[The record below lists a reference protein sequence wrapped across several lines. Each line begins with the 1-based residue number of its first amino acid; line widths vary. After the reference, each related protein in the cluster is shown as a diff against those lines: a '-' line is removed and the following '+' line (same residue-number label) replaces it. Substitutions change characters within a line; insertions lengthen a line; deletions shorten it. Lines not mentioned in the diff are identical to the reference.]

1 MQSKNYI
8 HAMMLAMAGVIVV
21 SNVLVQY
28 PLGPWLTYGALT
40 YPLAFL
46 ITDLVTRNHGL
57 KVAKQ
62 VILVGLIVGILASLL
77 ASFFDVTTLR
87 IAIASATAFL
97 VAQILDVKV
106 YLRLQHLAWWKTP
119 VLSSVVGS
127 IVDTFIFF
135 SIAFS
140 ATTFAL
146 LLDGN
151 VWTQE
156 IVPLLGI
163 GRQFPLWVSLAVADL
178 GIKLLMV
185 LVLLLPYRL
194 LIQNKPHI
202 IR

>member
-1 MQSKNYI
+1 
-8 HAMMLAMAGVIVV
+8 MMLAMAGVIVV

>member
-1 MQSKNYI
+1 
-8 HAMMLAMAGVIVV
+8 MMLAMAGVIVV

-119 VLSSVVGS
+119 VLSSVIGS

-140 ATTFAL
+140 ATTYAL

-151 VWTQE
+151 VWAQE
-156 IVPLLGI
+156 IAPLLGI